1 MDSQERDTVRAAT
14 YLATQ
19 QRADRRGALTTR
31 TGKTRRGVQCTPPN
45 KKCGN
50 RCIPP
55 SWDCRLEGKGTNSE
69 LQAHRTDPLAG
80 IASIQRGAKDL
91 ARGVVTLNPSRV
103 QRGRN
108 SLIRGAVKLAPGDNL
123 EQKKQLKRQLTAAS
137 TPVMAVLG
145 VTLVGLGAH
154 AGLKRGFAS
163 YRNGVGAQIDG
174 AAARAVDSVLD
185 RVPGIAG
192 NRATRRAAAA
202 AAAGDIATAVSRGS
216 RIQATQR
223 SSTGNLGR
231 IGPLSFRPNAAD
243 YEASNLRSSLDTLQN
258 RARSGGLSYE
268 TWQQE
273 AVQALYG
280 ARSPGTR
287 SAGQRGS
294 VFSEHAANEFLVSQ
308 FGLSGSGAVGNQGQ
322 FSMAARN
329 ALVDSQLAGRL
340 SSWGET
346 LRQDMRIRRFVGSD
360 GALNSTEIDRYIRE
374 VGDRSLGSR
383 FAGLSTAQRNQART
397 EAHRLMRSAIN
408 GNNMTNEARSIR
420 RGLVAQYD
428 TYFENVAQGMRR
440 NAAASDSPFGDGLTG
455 LARYVGRTNN
465 QPTQILSRDHADL
478 ILRNHYHTRVMRLN
492 NDFTIGE
499 GTARRVAQQ
508 ISRSTELPDVDSAFR
523 ILNENGFSRL
533 SRRAP
538 STGRAP
544 ARLRNLSELTR
555 DILGRPGNEGMTRA
569 AAQREAR
576 RLIERR
582 QRGAD

>member
-1 MDSQERDTVRAAT
+1 MDSQEQSTIRTAA
-14 YLATQ
+14 YLAAQ
-19 QRADRRGALTTR
+19 QRNDARGALTTR

-55 SWDCRLEGKGTNSE
+55 NWDCRLEGKGTNSE

-174 AAARAVDSVLD
+174 AAVRAVDSVLD
-185 RVPGIAG
+185 RIPGVADV
-192 NRATRRAAAA
+192 RASRRAAAA
-202 AAAGDIATAVSRGS
+202 GAAAEIATAVNRGS
-216 RIQATQR
+216 RIQATQAAAA
-223 SSTGNLGR
+223 GNLGR

-243 YEASNLRSSLDTLQN
+243 YEASNLRSNLDTLQA
-258 RARSGGLSYE
+258 RARSGSLTYD
-268 TWQQE
+268 TWRQE
-273 AVQALYG
+273 AVQTLYG
-280 ARSPGTR
+280 AKSPGTR
-287 SAGQRGS
+287 AGSQRGS
-294 VFSEHAANEFLVSQ
+294 IFSEHAANEFLVSQ
-308 FGLSGSGAVGNQGQ
+308 FGLRGTGAVGSQGQ

-329 ALVDSQLAGRL
+329 ALVDTQLAERL
-340 SSWGET
+340 GSWGET
-346 LRQDMRIRRFVGSD
+346 LRQDMRLRRFVGPD
-360 GALNSTEIDRYIRE
+360 GGIRTEDVNRYIRE
-374 VGDRSLGSR
+374 VGDSTLNSR
-383 FAGLSTAQRNQART
+383 FAGLSVGQRNQARV
-397 EAHRLMRSAIN
+397 EATRLMRSAIN
-408 GNNMTNEARSIR
+408 GTNMTGEARSIR

-428 TYFENVAQGMRR
+428 TYFEGVAQGMRR
-440 NAAASDSPFGDGLTG
+440 NAAASDSPFGDGLAG
-455 LARYVGRTNN
+455 LARYVGRTTN

-478 ILRNHYHTRVMRLN
+478 VLRNHYHTRVMRLN

-508 ISRSTELPDVDSAFR
+508 ISRSTELPDTDSAFR
-523 ILNENGFSRL
+523 ILNENGFPRL

-538 STGRAP
+538 ATGRAP
-544 ARLRNLSELTR
+544 ERLRNLTELTR